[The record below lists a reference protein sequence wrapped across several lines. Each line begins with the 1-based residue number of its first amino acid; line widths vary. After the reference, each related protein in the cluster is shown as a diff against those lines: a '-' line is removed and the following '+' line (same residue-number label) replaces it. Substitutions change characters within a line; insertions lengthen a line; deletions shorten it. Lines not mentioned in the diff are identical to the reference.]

1 MTTHSVTRIKISVT
15 CSRWYDNWNTRL
27 KVNIRVSVRTSAT
40 TIVPSCIVNTKYEK
54 LIYDRSAKVKSICNP
69 NDQLAFVHRSRRI
82 EPGADALRDYKH
94 FHSPLPLG
102 WDDNPSHGYPP
113 PSIL

>member
-1 MTTHSVTRIKISVT
+1 MTTHSVTRIKNQ
-15 CSRWYDNWNTRL
+15 CDSRWYDNWNTRL

-69 NDQLAFVHRSRRI
+69 NDRTLSNLFIVV
-82 EPGADALRDYKH
+82 DA
-94 FHSPLPLG
+94 
-102 WDDNPSHGYPP
+102 
-113 PSIL
+113 